1 MRLPTFVLAIVALG
15 AISSGRVVAVQ
26 EPSAAE
32 LMQRVGA
39 YAAAYGEK
47 SSVVVAVETYT
58 QRVTVAVLGPQPPVK
73 LIAEFAIVKVEGG
86 AWTGFRDVLEVNGEP
101 VQDRRDRLASL
112 LAGPSPSISEAT
124 RIADESARFNV
135 GPIAR
140 NINTPTATLFF
151 FLPQNLERFAFTR
164 KGARTIDGTRTIE
177 IAFKETRLPTLI
189 TTRAGRNVPLEGSLW
204 ITDEGAV
211 IRTRMRVDKFADRAA
226 SYGQTQTPTDTAQV
240 PRPTNVTS
248 NNGGR
253 EAVVSAAGMP
263 MPRSAPIASSADIE
277 VTYRKP
283 PGIDLWLPAEMV
295 ELYEGPMAVQSQAV
309 SGRATTRASYGNF
322 KQFGAAGRIVPQ

>member
-1 MRLPTFVLAIVALG
+1 MRV
-15 AISSGRVVAVQ
+15 AISTVLVMTLVPAMSAQ

-32 LMQRVGA
+32 LMRRVGA
-39 YAAAYGEK
+39 YTAGYGEK

-58 QRVTVAVLGPQPPVK
+58 QRVTVAVLGSQPPVK
-73 LIAEFAIVKVEGG
+73 LVAEFAIVKVEDGG
-86 AWTGFRDVLEVNGEP
+86 WTGFRDVIEVNGEP

-112 LAGPSPSISEAT
+112 LTGPSASISEAT
-124 RIADESARFNV
+124 RIANESARFNV
-135 GPIAR
+135 GPVSR

-151 FLPQNLERFAFTR
+151 FLPQNLERFVFTR
-164 KGARTIDGTRTIE
+164 KGSKTIEGTRAIE

-204 ITDEGAV
+204 VTGEGAV
-211 IRTRMRVDKFADRAA
+211 IRTRMRVSKFADGA
-226 SYGQTQTPTDTAQV
+226 SSRGGAQTHTDTAQV

-253 EAVVSAAGMP
+253 EAVASAGGMA
-263 MPRSAPIASSADIE
+263 MPRSVPIASSADIE

-295 ELYEGPMAVQSQAV
+295 ELYEGPVVVDSQAIG
-309 SGRATTRASYGNF
+309 GRATTRASYTDF